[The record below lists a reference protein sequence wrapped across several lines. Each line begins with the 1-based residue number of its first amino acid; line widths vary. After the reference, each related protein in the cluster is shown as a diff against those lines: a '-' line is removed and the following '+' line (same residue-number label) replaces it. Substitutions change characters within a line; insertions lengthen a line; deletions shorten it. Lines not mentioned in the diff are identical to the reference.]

1 MFDHAFDTET
11 EQENFYNITAKPV
24 IKQIFEGLNGT
35 ILAYG
40 QTGSGKTFS
49 MQGIQRDPAL
59 RGVIP
64 RAISDI
70 FDTISNSPANVEFI
84 VKMSVVEVYKEMIRD
99 LIELKSDERIEIRED
114 LQGNTILDGVE
125 ESYVGNELEVAEIMM
140 NALANRR
147 VGRTNMNEHSSR
159 SHVVTIM
166 NIEQNI
172 KSESKIL
179 KGKLFM
185 VDLAGSECLNKTGAV
200 GERMEEAKH
209 INKGLLTIGRVINA
223 LTEGTPFIPYRDSK
237 LTRLLKES
245 LGGNSKTTLIITC
258 SPSIYNEMETV
269 STLRFGVRAK
279 LIKNKV
285 TVNLELSKEQLVK
298 LVEQKNERIAYLEEY
313 VKFLEQFILKIV
325 GKQLPKFVFGAPWK
339 FDLFTPALTQL
350 TPDASI
356 AGIRIPASQAP
367 NKDADQSDTLSNK
380 QSDLSET
387 REDSLKGIIA
397 SGPHATELNEK
408 ILTLEDKIRTFEE
421 SETEY
426 KRKID
431 ELNNKISSL
440 ETKNTI
446 LKEQNTIANSKIVTL
461 VQTLKMIEEEYKS
474 ADERNIELENQN
486 NEMAHM
492 LEELEAKVNAANTTF
507 SILPLLDGQRD
518 NAATAGLQTATD
530 SSLKIP
536 AVTTN
541 VNSQEL
547 NTLLET
553 LRNSS
558 AENELI
564 KKRNAEMQAMVK
576 ELMGSYKTLVE
587 KELPDLEAEHKFIV
601 GNMKKADSRAD
612 FAFNERLITIVNEYL
627 FKNEK
632 LETEMKGKNSLIE
645 GLNEEIK
652 TLKKDFRDKIVA
664 NQRKMKVLVNCVD
677 SLSKFTEELMMN
689 NMSQQ
694 AARVEVNLGQPSDLM
709 SSMIG
714 GPNLNMSMM
723 EGNKSKIIKVIKGE
737 TKAKK

>member
-1 MFDHAFDTET
+1 
-11 EQENFYNITAKPV
+11 
-24 IKQIFEGLNGT
+24 
-35 ILAYG
+35 
-40 QTGSGKTFS
+40 

-70 FDTISNSPANVEFI
+70 FDTITNSPANVEFI

-125 ESYVGNELEVAEIMM
+125 ESYVGNELEVAELMM

-159 SHVVTIM
+159 SHVVTIL

-172 KSESKIL
+172 KSESKVL

-223 LTEGTPFIPYRDSK
+223 LTEGSPFIPYRDSK

-245 LGGNSKTTLIITC
+245 LGGNSKTTLIVTC

-313 VKFLEQFILKIV
+313 VKFLEQFILKII
-325 GKQLPKFVFGAPWK
+325 GKQLPKFVFGSPWK
-339 FDLFTPALTQL
+339 FDVFTPALTQL
-350 TPDASI
+350 TPDSSI
-356 AGIRIPASQAP
+356 AGIRAPPSQTQS
-367 NKDADQSDTLSNK
+367 KEADQSDSFISK
-380 QSDLSET
+380 QSDSNDT
-387 REDSLKGIIA
+387 RDDSLKGMIT
-397 SGPHATELNEK
+397 STPQATELNEK
-408 ILTLEDKIRTFEE
+408 ILTLEDKIRAFEE
-421 SETEY
+421 SEIETR
-426 KRKID
+426 RKID
-431 ELNNKISSL
+431 ELTNKISSL

-461 VQTLKMIEEEYKS
+461 VQTLKMVEEEYKS

-518 NAATAGLQTATD
+518 SPNPVLQNPSD
-530 SSLKIP
+530 SALKTP
-536 AVTTN
+536 MVTTN

-553 LRNSS
+553 LRNST
-558 AENELI
+558 AENELV
-564 KKRNAEMQAMVK
+564 KKRNAEIQTMVK
-576 ELMGSYKTLVE
+576 ELIGSYKTLVE

-632 LETEMKGKNSLIE
+632 LETEMKDKNSLIE

-652 TLKKDFRDKIVA
+652 KMKKEFREKIVA

-689 NMSQQ
+689 NTSQQ
-694 AARVEVNLGQPSDLM
+694 AVKMEVNLAQPGDLM